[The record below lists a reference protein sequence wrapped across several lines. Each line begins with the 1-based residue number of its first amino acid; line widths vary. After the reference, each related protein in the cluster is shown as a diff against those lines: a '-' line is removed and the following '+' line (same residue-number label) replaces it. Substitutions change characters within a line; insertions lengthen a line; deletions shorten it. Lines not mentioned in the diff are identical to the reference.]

1 MTVASTERRNV
12 AARGPWAEMLGY
24 SRAVRVGDR
33 IWVSATA
40 PVDDAGA
47 LVAPD
52 DPGAQMY
59 RVLAI
64 IEEALAAVDATVADV
79 VRTRIHLRSFADLG
93 PIAAAH
99 RAVFGADPPAST
111 AIAVADLVLPGMRVY
126 VEAEAVVGA
135 RRADGGDRAAVP
147 DRDTGQST

>member
-1 MTVASTERRNV
+1 MSAAGERRTV

-40 PVDDAGA
+40 PVDAAGA

-52 DPGAQMY
+52 DPGAQMR

-64 IEEALAAVDATVADV
+64 IEEALAAVDATISDV
-79 VRTRIHLRSFADLG
+79 VRTRIYLRSFADLE
-93 PIAAAH
+93 PIAAEH
-99 RAVFGADPPAST
+99 RAAFGLDPPAAT
-111 AIAVADLVLPGMRVY
+111 VVAVADLVLPEMRVY
-126 VEAEAVVGA
+126 VEAEAVAGA
-135 RRADGGDRAAVP
+135 GTVAVGDRAAGAERWP
-147 DRDTGQST
+147 DQST